1 MNAMSNIILVG
12 SMGAGKTT
20 NGKWLAKQLG
30 KTFIDLDSLIEMNT
44 GSSISLIF
52 ELEGEAGFR
61 KRESSALAEVLA
73 TNNQVIATGG
83 GAILSAENRALMQQR
98 GIVVFLN
105 IPPEMQLQ
113 RLMKDTKRPLMQ
125 TEDRALRLQQLAKER
140 TSLYLECADLQ
151 LDLSTLPVSKIRH
164 TLLSLI
170 TTYQPCTDIVCPT

>member
-1 MNAMSNIILVG
+1 
-12 SMGAGKTT
+12 MGAGKTT

-30 KTFIDLDSLIEMNT
+30 KSFIDLDALIELST

-52 ELEGEAGFR
+52 EVEGETGFR

-73 TNNQVIATGG
+73 TKNQVIATGG
-83 GAILSAENRALMQQR
+83 GAILSAVNRALMKKH

-113 RLMKDTKRPLMQ
+113 RLMRDTKRPLMQ
-125 TEDRALRLQQLAKER
+125 TEDRALRLQQLAKVR
-140 TSLYLECADLQ
+140 TPLYLECADIQ
-151 LDLSTLPVSKIRH
+151 LDLSTLPLSRIRP

-170 TTYQPCTDIVCPT
+170 TNYKPCTDTACPT

>member
-1 MNAMSNIILVG
+1 
-12 SMGAGKTT
+12 MGAGKTT

-105 IPPEMQLQ
+105 IQ
-113 RLMKDTKRPLMQ
+113 KKNDIFG
-125 TEDRALRLQQLAKER
+125 
-140 TSLYLECADLQ
+140 CA
-151 LDLSTLPVSKIRH
+151 
-164 TLLSLI
+164 
-170 TTYQPCTDIVCPT
+170 